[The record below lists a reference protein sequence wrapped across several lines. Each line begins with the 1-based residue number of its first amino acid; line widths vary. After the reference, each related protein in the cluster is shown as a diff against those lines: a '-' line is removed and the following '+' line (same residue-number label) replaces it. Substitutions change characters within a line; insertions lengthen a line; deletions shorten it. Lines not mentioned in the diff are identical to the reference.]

1 MAKTDNPIISVVI
14 QTKRTPPMILKRC
27 IQCIR
32 EQTISQ
38 IEIILLDSNDD
49 ESQYKESIKED
60 KELLENI
67 IYLEI
72 PEGREFVNGKNTALK
87 TFHGDYVTFISAQD
101 IMPA

>member
-32 EQTISQ
+32 EQTLPR

-49 ESQYKESIKED
+49 ESQYKE
-60 KELLENI
+60 
-67 IYLEI
+67 
-72 PEGREFVNGKNTALK
+72 
-87 TFHGDYVTFISAQD
+87 
-101 IMPA
+101 